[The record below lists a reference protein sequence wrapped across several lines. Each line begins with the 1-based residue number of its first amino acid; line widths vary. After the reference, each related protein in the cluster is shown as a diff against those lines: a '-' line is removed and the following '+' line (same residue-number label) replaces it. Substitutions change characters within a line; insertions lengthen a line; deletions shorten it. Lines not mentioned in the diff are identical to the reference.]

1 MSASAS
7 DTSTQEELTARD
19 PATGATLGS
28 VAITPPERVDE
39 VVEAVAKVQPL
50 WALLRVKDRARYM
63 GRMAQA
69 VIDDFDEL
77 QEGLARE
84 QGRPRAE
91 IAALELLAAID
102 ALMWIADDGA
112 DVLGGRR
119 VGINRSL
126 TVAKR
131 ARIAFEP
138 YGVVGVIGAG
148 SAPFAQPLGQIAG
161 ALLAGNGVVFKP
173 AARACLA
180 GERIARVLARAGLP
194 EGLVRVVHGAADVGV
209 ALAQSPVSKILFTG
223 SPAVGRVVAR
233 ACVSREKEV
242 TVELGGKDAMLV
254 LADAHLRRA
263 IAGALWAGCAGAG
276 QARGSIERVYVAR
289 EVYERFLAG
298 LVSGARA
305 LSVGDP
311 ADPRV
316 QVGPLASAR
325 RAEHVGALVEEA
337 VAQGAR
343 LHCGGPVSPPGCD
356 AGTFYAPAV
365 ITEVSSEMRVLRE
378 PVDGPVLVVVPVD
391 SIDEAIALANDGDY
405 CLGASVWTRR
415 PLPGDAD
422 RARAARGHGVAQR
435 PPPRPDR
442 LARPVGRGR
451 RRRPRPD
458 ARSGGPASVRAGE
471 ADHLGSAGHA
481 RAVVGALRR
490 HQHQGHAGGGEAALR
505 ARVRPRP
512 RLARRRA
519 GAGARG
525 RARFRAGAAA
535 LAGPARLH
543 YSLSDARPGLCRQG
557 VRLSAAQGD
566 LRPELRAGDAR
577 HPLLHRLPEARPA
590 GAAW

>member
-1 MSASAS
+1 MSAFSSETSMSASESAEREQLMAS
-7 DTSTQEELTARD
+7 D
-19 PATGATLGS
+19 PATGAALGS
-28 VAITPPERVDE
+28 VATTPPERIDE
-39 VVEAVAKVQPL
+39 VVAAVAKVQPL
-50 WALLRVKDRARYM
+50 WALLRVQDRARYM

-69 VIDDFDEL
+69 VIDDFDDLREL
-77 QEGLARE
+77 LGRE

-91 IAALELLAAID
+91 VAALELLAAID
-102 ALMWIADDGA
+102 ALKWVAEDGA
-112 DVLGGRR
+112 EVLSARR

-126 TVAKR
+126 TIAKR

-209 ALAQSPVSKILFTG
+209 ALAQAPVSKVLFTG

-276 QARGSIERVYVAR
+276 QARGSIERVYVVR

-298 LVSGARA
+298 LVGGARA

-325 RAEHVGALVEEA
+325 RVEHVSALVEEA
-337 VAQGAR
+337 LAGGAT

-356 AGTFYAPAV
+356 AGSFYAPAV
-365 ITEVSSEMRVLRE
+365 ITGATAEMRILRE
-378 PVDGPVLVVVPVD
+378 PIDGPVLVVVAVD
-391 SIDEAIALANDGDY
+391 SIDEAIAAANESDY
-405 CLGASVWTRR
+405 GLGASIWTADRYQGVRIARELHAGMVWLNDH
-415 PLPGDAD
+415 LPGPTVS
-422 RARAARGHGVAQR
+422 RGPWGAA
-435 PPPRPDR
+435 
-442 LARPVGRGR
+442 
-451 RRRPRPD
+451 
-458 ARSGGPASVRAGE
+458 
-471 ADHLGSAGHA
+471 
-481 RAVVGALRR
+481 
-490 HQHQGHAGGGEAALR
+490 AGGGLGRTLGRAGLHACAQEKLITWDPPAMRGLWWGPYDATSTRATRAVAKLRSGRESDRDGAWREGAL
-505 ARVRPRP
+505 A
-512 RLARRRA
+512 LARM
-519 GAGARG
+519 GARAFG
-525 RARFRAGAAA
+525 R
-535 LAGPARLH
+535 
-543 YSLSDARPGLCRQG
+543 GLPRG
-557 VRLSAAQGD
+557 
-566 LRPELRAGDAR
+566 
-577 HPLLHRLPEARPA
+577 
-590 GAAW
+590 